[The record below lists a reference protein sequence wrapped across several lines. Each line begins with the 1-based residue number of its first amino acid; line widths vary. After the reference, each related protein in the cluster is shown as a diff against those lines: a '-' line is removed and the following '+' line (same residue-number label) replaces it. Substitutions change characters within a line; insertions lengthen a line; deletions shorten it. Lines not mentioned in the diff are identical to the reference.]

1 VATWNEQLQD
11 EIIQRQTDLMRLA
24 SAKGA
29 ELIAI
34 LDETDAAIKA
44 LLLDI
49 DSAGGVTADQ
59 FAAIRAVQQRIAEIR
74 AEAWGQ
80 IELQLQRDAEEIA
93 IVAADGSRA
102 AVIAATSG
110 EIVPAVVSGQAL
122 LSIAAT
128 RPFEGRLLS
137 EWAAKMRDDDISR
150 LSKAIQLGMV
160 RGQNPVQ
167 IAKDIYEA
175 GGVADISRNGLA
187 ALVRTATN
195 HIGNEAAALFAAQ
208 NPYIKRER
216 YAATLD
222 ARTTLVCAGLDGQ
235 VFDVGE
241 GPRPPLHYQCRS
253 TRVPFIDAAYL
264 GQRPAVDATQ
274 AGARRAYR
282 GRRACWRVRQVPQK
296 VFPRTNRAN
305 PSRDHIPAMAIEAQ
319 RADAGR
325 YPWPDAWQA
334 VPGRRAED
342 RPIHRRKRAHPD
354 ARRAAQTTRRR
365 IPAREHRLRRI
376 T

>member
-274 AGARRAYR
+274 AGARRAYIEAGEPADGFDKFRKKYFRERTGPIPAETTYQQWLSRRSAQMQDDILGPTR
-282 GRRACWRVRQVPQK
+282 GKLFRAGGLRIDQFTAANGRTLTLDELRKRHADAFRRA
-296 VFPRTNRAN
+296 NI
-305 PSRDHIPAMAIEAQ
+305 D
-319 RADAGR
+319 
-325 YPWPDAWQA
+325 
-334 VPGRRAED
+334 
-342 RPIHRRKRAHPD
+342 
-354 ARRAAQTTRRR
+354 
-365 IPAREHRLRRI
+365 
-376 T
+376 